1 MREVYFTSAVEDLGD
16 GRAILRFKGEIDI
29 ATRPLLDES
38 MRGVANQGYDAVIM
52 DGTEIKFMDS
62 TGWHAF
68 REGKRLIYGEGTKLI
83 LVASKAM
90 RHVLELLA
98 PTPLFAARVDSMD
111 EAIALLDG
119 RGEMS
124 SQD

>member
-1 MREVYFTSAVEDLGD
+1 MRDEYFTSTVEELGD
-16 GRAILRFKGEIDI
+16 GRAILRLKGEIDI
-29 ATRPLLDES
+29 ATRPLLDEA
-38 MRGVANQGYDAVIM
+38 MRGVANRGYDAVIM
-52 DGTEIKFMDS
+52 DGTEISFMDS

-98 PTPLFAARVDSMD
+98 PTPLFAARVDSVD

-119 RGEMS
+119 RVDIS